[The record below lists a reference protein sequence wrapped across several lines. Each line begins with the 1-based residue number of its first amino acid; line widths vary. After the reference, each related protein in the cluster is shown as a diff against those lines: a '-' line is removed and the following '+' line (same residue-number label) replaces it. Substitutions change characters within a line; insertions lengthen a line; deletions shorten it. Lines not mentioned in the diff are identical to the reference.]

1 MSIPRRSLLQGA
13 AAGLFLPG
21 FVRAQ
26 PEKFDVVIVGAGLAG
41 LNAALTLQSM
51 GLRAVVLEATGRTG
65 GRVHTLELPV
75 GKANVGA
82 TTVGPFYARIRN
94 IAREL
99 NVALVDPSPRSSM
112 GNYVNGQ
119 LVAGADWSQSSANK
133 TRGAERNLQPVQLE
147 FGLVQPITPLKEL
160 DDWLKPHLIESL
172 DIPYTTFLTDE
183 GLSAEAV
190 RLINVTT
197 NVTDVRT
204 ASALGQL
211 RDLHRM
217 GWALGKGE
225 SKERSVYDPPKG
237 VSHYVKGGTERL
249 TDAMAAALEA
259 PVRTEMPV
267 AEIAQ
272 HKDGVTVTTMSGQ
285 RFEAR
290 YAIAAAPPPALKNIR
305 FTPGLVGRH
314 YDGVFAG
321 VHSSTV
327 HFFFAVKKP
336 FWDNDIGEPALFAD
350 TFVERVFAHKDAAS
364 GEVTYLDCW
373 INGMTAQQVDQLEPA
388 HAAKVVEAH
397 LAKIRPSTKGNIE
410 FVEHFSWGRHPYI
423 RGHRHEYGVGQIKR
437 FANVFNEPHER
448 IYFAG
453 EHCRI
458 LEAGMEAAA
467 TSGERAAIEVIRK
480 LS

>member
-1 MSIPRRSLLQGA
+1 MPIPRRSLLQGA
-13 AAGLFLPG
+13 TAGLLLPG
-21 FVRAQ
+21 WVRAQ

-41 LNAALTLQSM
+41 LNAALTLQAM
-51 GLRAVVLEATGRTG
+51 GLRAVVLEATERTG
-65 GRVHTLELPV
+65 GRVHTLDLPV

-99 NVALVDPSPRSSM
+99 NVVLEDPPPRSAM
-112 GNYVNGQ
+112 GSYVNGQ
-119 LVAGADWSQSSANK
+119 LVAGADWSQSPANQ
-133 TRGAERNLQPVQLE
+133 TRGPERDLQPVQLE
-147 FGLVQPITPLKEL
+147 FGLVQPIMPLKEL
-160 DDWLKPHLIESL
+160 DDWLKPELIESL
-172 DIPYTTFLTDE
+172 DIPYNTFLRDK

-217 GWALGKGE
+217 GWALGTGE
-225 SKERSVYDPPKG
+225 STKRSVYDPPKG
-237 VSHYVKGGTERL
+237 RSHYVKGGTERL
-249 TDAMAAALEA
+249 TDAMAAALKE
-259 PVRTEMPV
+259 PVRTQTPV
-267 AEIAQ
+267 VEIEQ
-272 HKDGVTVTTMSGQ
+272 HKDGVTVSTVSGQ

-305 FTPGLVGRH
+305 FTPGLAGRH
-314 YDGVFAG
+314 YDGVFAE
-321 VHSSTV
+321 VHSSTA

-373 INGMTAQQVDQLEPA
+373 INGMTAQQIDQHSPGD
-388 HAAKVVEAH
+388 AARLIESH
-397 LAKIRPSTKGNIE
+397 LATIRPSTKGNIE
-410 FVEHFSWGRHPYI
+410 FVEQFSWGRHPYI

-448 IYFAG
+448 VYFAG
-453 EHCRI
+453 EHCRV